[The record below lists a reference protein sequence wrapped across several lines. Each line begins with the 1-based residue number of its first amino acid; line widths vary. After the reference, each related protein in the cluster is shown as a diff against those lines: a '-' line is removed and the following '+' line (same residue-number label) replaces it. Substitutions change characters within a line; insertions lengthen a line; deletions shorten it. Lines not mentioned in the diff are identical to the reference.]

1 MDRKRGLSDEEV
13 EQEIERL
20 NRSEAVRLARAEQ
33 RRKYRRRQ
41 YLYTLRDLERKGKEL
56 MAAGITED
64 LLREMCSDTDTEF
77 CED

>member
-20 NRSEAVRLARAEQ
+20 NR
-33 RRKYRRRQ
+33 
-41 YLYTLRDLERKGKEL
+41 ERKGKEL

-64 LLREMCSDTDTEF
+64 MLDGIYEE
-77 CED
+77 E

>member
-13 EQEIERL
+13 EKEIERL
-20 NRSEAVRLARAEQ
+20 NRSEAVMIARAEQ

-64 LLREMCSDTDTEF
+64 MLDGMYEE
-77 CED
+77 E

>member
-13 EQEIERL
+13 EKEIERL
-20 NRSEAVRLARAEQ
+20 NCSEAVRLARAEQ

-41 YLYTLRDLERKGKEL
+41 YLYTLRDLERKGKDL

-64 LLREMCSDTDTEF
+64 MIDGVYEE
-77 CED
+77 E

>member
-13 EQEIERL
+13 EKEIERL
-20 NRSEAVRLARAEQ
+20 NRSDAVRIAREEQ

-64 LLREMCSDTDTEF
+64 MIDGMYEE
-77 CED
+77 E